1 MARIRSRHWGVTVE
15 ATIIEQ
21 KEKPTQPASKQWA
34 PQNNNIVSH
43 THHFR
48 KEGLRFPSKTTKLNS
63 HIYLLA
69 WATPLLGGGDGEKRR
84 RGDMKKEEKMG
95 ILNEENYTRLIV
107 ETEEGKKVAEVTLTD
122 ATPADGYRIRL
133 TPKYD

>member
-1 MARIRSRHWGVTVE
+1 MSSSEHGVL
-15 ATIIEQ
+15 
-21 KEKPTQPASKQWA
+21 K
-34 PQNNNIVSH
+34 IVLELEPFVSIKNPH
-43 THHFR
+43 SPLPKRGVADFFSF
-48 KEGLRFPSKTTKLNS
+48 L
-63 HIYLLA
+63 YLLLILLFHN
-69 WATPLLGGGDGEKRR
+69 ATPLSGGGDGERRR